1 MLISRKKAKRYLND
15 ASLTD
20 FWDAVREAKIS
31 PTDQKVLDAKFIQ
44 GMSIVEISMTYGYSE
59 ETVKRIISRSYDKI
73 YRLLGF

>member
-1 MLISRKKAKRYLND
+1 MLISRKKAKKYLSD

-20 FWDAVREAKIS
+20 FWDVVHEAKIS
-31 PTDQKVLDAKFIQ
+31 PTDQEILDAKFVQ